1 MLLCVAE
8 FINTKDP
15 ESDDASSIKEQ
26 NERVNETKKNKTG
39 NKCESPVN
47 GPERVNETKKNKTG
61 NTCESPVNGPGMN
74 SP

>member
-1 MLLCVAE
+1 LCVAE

-15 ESDDASSIKEQ
+15 ESDDVSSIKEQ

-47 GPERVNETKKNKTG
+47 
-61 NTCESPVNGPGMN
+61 SPGMN